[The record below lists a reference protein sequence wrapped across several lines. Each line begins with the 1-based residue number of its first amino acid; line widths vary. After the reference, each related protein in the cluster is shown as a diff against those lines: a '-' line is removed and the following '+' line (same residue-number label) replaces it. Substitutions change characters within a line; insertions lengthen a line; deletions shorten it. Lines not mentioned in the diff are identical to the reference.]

1 MVSITIDVC
10 GLSEKVIEVSLNPWD
25 QETTIKAWNFAST
38 AHNGQCVPGT
48 EIPYINH
55 IGLVAMEAM
64 AAIARSTD
72 IASPDLLV
80 SCALLHDTIEDTNVS
95 VDEIEQEFGAGV
107 ASGVL
112 ALSKD
117 KTLPTKAE
125 QMMDSLRRIR
135 QEPKEV
141 WMVKL
146 ADRITNL
153 QPPPKHW
160 DKAKIV
166 NYRKEAATILATLGE
181 ANQYLADRLS
191 NKINSYQR
199 YE

>member
-1 MVSITIDVC
+1 
-10 GLSEKVIEVSLNPWD
+10 VIEASLIAWD
-25 QETTIKAWNFAST
+25 QEKTIKAWNFASM

-48 EIPYINH
+48 KIPYINH
-55 IGLVAMEAM
+55 IGIVAMEAM
-64 AAIARSTD
+64 AAITHSNH

-80 SCALLHDTIEDTNVS
+80 SCALLHDTIEDTDVS
-95 VDEIEQEFGAGV
+95 VDEIEQEFGTDV
-107 ASGVL
+107 ANGVL

-117 KTLPTKAE
+117 ATLPTKAE
-125 QMMDSLRRIR
+125 QMRDSLRRIKL
-135 QEPKEV
+135 EPKEV

-166 NYRKEAATILATLGE
+166 TYREEAACILAALGA

-191 NKINSYQR
+191 NKINNYQR

>member
-1 MVSITIDVC
+1 MNFWNQ
-10 GLSEKVIEVSLNPWD
+10 EK
-25 QETTIKAWNFAST
+25 TIKAWNFASI

-64 AAIARSTD
+64 AAIAHGND

-80 SCALLHDTIEDTNVS
+80 SCALLHDTIEDTDIS
-95 VDEIEQEFGAGV
+95 VDELEQEFGADV

-117 KTLPTKAE
+117 ASLPTKAE
-125 QMMDSLRRIR
+125 QMTDSLRRIKS
-135 QEPKEV
+135 EPKEV

-160 DKAKIV
+160 DKAKIA
-166 NYRKEAATILATLGE
+166 NYRSEAATILATLGE

-191 NKINSYQR
+191 NKINNYQR